1 MMLMRRPGGSSEA
14 PGTRYDD
21 EDTPTRD
28 STMAISERPDTAE
41 DFAPSPWV
49 GQRMTLDA
57 FLALPEEKPA
67 LEFDGEVVTQKM
79 APTFDHIE
87 LQAIIREVFNDV
99 AKEHE
104 LGRT

>member
-1 MMLMRRPGGSSEA
+1 
-14 PGTRYDD
+14 
-21 EDTPTRD
+21 
-28 STMAISERPDTAE
+28 MAISERPDTAE

-87 LQAIIREVFNDV
+87 LQAIIREVFNDI